1 MWRHSLCALALSPLL
16 AIAQEPA
23 ANAVSAEQAVA
34 TLPVGAGDDVIGMLG
49 SLLLMAAL
57 LFAGLWFLR
66 RLRGLQRPQQ
76 AGVAVVS
83 QIPLGMKE
91 KLLVL
96 QVGEERLLVGCT
108 PASMQTLHRW
118 DAEALPEQTI
128 AATGDFAALL
138 KRRLAGK
145 GEEVQP

>member
-23 ANAVSAEQAVA
+23 ANTVSAEQAVA
-34 TLPVGAGDDVIGMLG
+34 ALPVGAGDDVIGMLG

-138 KRRLAGK
+138 KKRLAGK
-145 GEEVQP
+145 GEEAQR

>member
-1 MWRHSLCALALSPLL
+1 M
-16 AIAQEPA
+16 
-23 ANAVSAEQAVA
+23 
-34 TLPVGAGDDVIGMLG
+34 G
-49 SLLLMAAL
+49 SEMCI
-57 LFAGLWFLR
+57 R
-66 RLRGLQRPQQ
+66 DR
-76 AGVAVVS
+76 VS

-138 KRRLAGK
+138 KKRLAGK
-145 GEEVQP
+145 GEEA

>member
-1 MWRHSLCALALSPLL
+1 MWRLLLLLGTALMPLV
-16 AIAQEPA
+16 ARAEGSA
-23 ANAVSAEQAVA
+23 ADAAVA
-34 TLPVGAGDDVIGMLG
+34 QLPVAAGEDVVGMMG

-57 LFAGLWFLR
+57 LFAGLWFVR
-66 RLRGLQRPQQ
+66 RLRSAQRPSQ

-96 QVGEERLLVGCT
+96 QVGDERLLVGCT

-118 DAEALPEQTI
+118 EADALPEQ
-128 AATGDFAALL
+128 AAASAGDFASLL
-138 KRRLAGK
+138 KKHLGK
-145 GEEVQP
+145 KDGGASS